1 MLSQVQLQQLR
12 EQLLEERESLESRL
26 AHSNSYGLKQQM
38 NESLGELS
46 LYDNHPAD
54 IGDELFDRSKDLAL
68 READSLT
75 LERIDRALQRMQD
88 GTYGFCTTCGQDIPF
103 ERLQAEPW
111 ANRCVTCQERLDAET
126 REHNRPVEELYLYP
140 GYGRTSLDDRDQTGF
155 DGEDAWQE
163 VERYNERYD
172 YENNY
177 SDVLLDDDEGIVEDS
192 DRITNEQYLE
202 QLPERPKY
210 RLTVD
215 EYTLPESET
224 DM

>member
-12 EQLLEERESLESRL
+12 KQLLEERESLESRL

-75 LERIDRALQRMQD
+75 LERIDKALQRIQH
-88 GTYGFCTTCGQDIPF
+88 GTYGICTTCGQDIPL

-140 GYGRTSLDDRDQTGF
+140 GYGRTSLDERDQTGF

-224 DM
+224 DS